1 VRDSCQVRPNP
12 AFESNDPELVR
23 ELARK
28 NPWATIVSA
37 PEAGIVAS
45 HYPVMLDEEAEG
57 LAILT
62 HVGRPDEEIHDLGAA
77 EVLCIV
83 QGANGYISPRW
94 YGVGEAQVPTWNFTV
109 AHCYGVPE
117 LLDEEENL
125 RVLGEL
131 VARFE
136 RKLPKPFDPD
146 PDYAERL
153 SRGTVGVRIT
163 VTRFTCK
170 RKLSQNKD
178 PATRR
183 AVIAALREPGP
194 YRQPQLAS
202 EMEDELG
209 RGG

>member
-1 VRDSCQVRPNP
+1 MRPNP
-12 AFESNDPELVR
+12 AFESTDPELVR
-23 ELARK
+23 ELIRE

-37 PEAGIVAS
+37 PAGSIVAS

-62 HVGRPDEEIHDLGAA
+62 HVGRPDEEIHELGAA

-94 YGVGEAQVPTWNFTV
+94 YGVGGAQVPTWNFTV

-117 LLDEEENL
+117 LLDGEENL

-136 RKLPKPFDPD
+136 RELPEPFEPD

-153 SRGTVGVRIT
+153 ARGTVGVRIP
-163 VTRFTCK
+163 VSRFVYK
-170 RKLSQNKD
+170 RKLSQNKA
-178 PATRR
+178 PEMRR

-194 YRQPQLAS
+194 YRQPRLAA
-202 EMEDELG
+202 EMEDEPGAG
-209 RGG
+209 R